1 MSRLNSEAMHHL
13 TDRLLDACDG
23 DYDLARRALDD
34 AFRRREKF
42 RQEVITIT
50 KQLFQGK
57 TTVSAKV
64 AGAVATAIH
73 APYAKVLRIIQK
85 EFETIRGSGVHIQ

>member
-1 MSRLNSEAMHHL
+1 MSKINNEAVFHL
-13 TDRLLDACDG
+13 TDRLLDACNG

-34 AFRRREKF
+34 SARRQAKF
-42 RQEVITIT
+42 REEVITIT

-73 APYAKVLRIIQK
+73 APYAKVLRIIQG
-85 EFETIRGSGVHIQ
+85 EFETIRGAGVHIQ

>member
-1 MSRLNSEAMHHL
+1 MSRLNSEAMFHL
-13 TDRLLDACDG
+13 TDRFLDACDG
-23 DYDLARRALDD
+23 DYDLARKALND

-42 RQEVITIT
+42 REEVITIT
-50 KQLFQGK
+50 KQMFQGK

-64 AGAVATAIH
+64 AGAVSTAIH

-85 EFETIRGSGVHIQ
+85 EFETIRGAGVHIQ